1 MTPRALALAVL
12 AAFLS
17 APRTPQALCDGFVP
31 ENDMKIYVGDVQA
44 KGLDRKAYDQV
55 LDSVQAVYAPIV
67 AAKGGTLAIDR
78 AWEDPTVNAQASR
91 SGNRWVIKM
100 FGGLA
105 RHETITQDG
114 FAIVACHEL
123 GHHIGGL
130 PKTSWAANEG
140 QSDYF
145 ANLKCLRRL
154 FLDPAAASFTR
165 PKDTDPLAEQACAE
179 AFAGAE
185 DRAVCL
191 RGAMAGVSVAKLFQV
206 LRKEPKPARFDT
218 PDPKAVAATDNRHP
232 GTQCRLDTYYQ
243 GSLCRKSY
251 TEDVSERDSAKATCT
266 RSGGDPA
273 GFRPLCWYKP
283 PQGEAPEL
291 LVARP
296 KLPDARTL
304 QARLEA
310 MKGAL

>member
-1 MTPRALALAVL
+1 MKIRALALAL
-12 AAFLS
+12 IAAFLS
-17 APRTPQALCDGFVP
+17 VPQTQRQLCGGFLP
-31 ENDMKIYVGDVQA
+31 ENDLKIHVGDA
-44 KGLDRKAYDQV
+44 NDKGLDRKAYDQV
-55 LDSVQAVYAPIV
+55 LDAVQATYGPIV
-67 AAKGGTLAIDR
+67 AARGGVLDIQR
-78 AWEDPTVNAQASR
+78 AWEDATVNAMASR
-91 SGNRWVIKM
+91 SGNKYIIKM

-154 FLDPAAASFTR
+154 FLDPGAASFTR
-165 PKDTDPLAEQACAE
+165 PKGADPIAEKTCAE
-179 AFAGAE
+179 SFAGEE
-185 DRAVCL
+185 DRAVCV

-206 LRKEPKPARFDT
+206 LRKEPKPAQFDT
-218 PDPKAVAATDNRHP
+218 PDPKVVSATDNRHP

-243 GSLCRKSY
+243 GSLCRKAY
-251 TEDVSERDSAKATCT
+251 TEDVSESQTAKGTCT

-291 LVARP
+291 FVSRL
-296 KLPDARTL
+296 KLPETRAL
-304 QARLEA
+304 QTRLDA